1 MVSDYN
7 KQYPKDE
14 DHAWVGVSIENAENC
29 WVRRV
34 NFKHFSGSAVI
45 VQQLARFTHITV
57 EDCISR
63 EPISEVGG
71 MRRVPSSHWDNC
83 ACSNVVIPN
92 REYTIFAGYA
102 AAGPNAFVQCDTK
115 ESLGF
120 SGSIDAWAC
129 GFAFRCG

>member
-45 VQQLARFTHITV
+45 VQRTGSRITV

-71 MRRVPSSHWDNC
+71 MRRC
-83 ACSNVVIPN
+83 
-92 REYTIFAGYA
+92 TF
-102 AAGPNAFVQCDTK
+102 FT
-115 ESLGF
+115 LGQLCLF
-120 SGSIDAWAC
+120 Q
-129 GFAFRCG
+129 RCYSA